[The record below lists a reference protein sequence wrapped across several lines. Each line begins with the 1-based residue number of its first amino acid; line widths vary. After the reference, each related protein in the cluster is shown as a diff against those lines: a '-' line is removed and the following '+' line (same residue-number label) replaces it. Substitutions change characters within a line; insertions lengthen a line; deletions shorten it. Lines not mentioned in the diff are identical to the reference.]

1 MTLYPYSTQSVDES
15 DERELLL
22 ALRDSHL
29 TQGPRVKELEKQIA
43 AFCGSKYALCFN
55 SATSALF
62 ATYHAIKNR
71 LKTDTQ
77 NYAITT
83 PISFVATSNMLL
95 ANNIFPIFADVLPN
109 GSINPKEV
117 RNILQT
123 HKFRESVS
131 LLVSVDYAGLSVECE
146 ELQAIAEEYNL
157 LWISDSSHA
166 FGARYKG
173 KRVGALALASV
184 FSFHAIKPIT
194 TAEGGALLTNDKEL
208 YESACRVSNHGI
220 TKTKAWNC
228 DCTEVGFNFRMNELS
243 AALGLSQLRKLE
255 AFITRR
261 NEIASFYD
269 TYFAKNDFFSTL
281 SCPQDM
287 TSTRHLYPILL
298 YPYLWCAKEDIFN
311 QLHSRGVGVQVH
323 YKPIYQFSLYKKHFG
338 EMGLKNADEFYLSEL
353 SIPCTQTMELK
364 DAKIVASIVLEVL
377 ESFASKPFTDYKCRG

>member
-109 GSINPKEV
+109 GSINPKDV

-131 LLVSVDYAGLSVECE
+131 LLVSVDYAGLSVGNYKQSRRNIISCGFLIARMLL
-146 ELQAIAEEYNL
+146 ELDIRE
-157 LWISDSSHA
+157 
-166 FGARYKG
+166 
-173 KRVGALALASV
+173 
-184 FSFHAIKPIT
+184 
-194 TAEGGALLTNDKEL
+194 KEL
-208 YESACRVSNHGI
+208 
-220 TKTKAWNC
+220 
-228 DCTEVGFNFRMNELS
+228 
-243 AALGLSQLRKLE
+243 
-255 AFITRR
+255 
-261 NEIASFYD
+261 
-269 TYFAKNDFFSTL
+269 
-281 SCPQDM
+281 
-287 TSTRHLYPILL
+287 
-298 YPYLWCAKEDIFN
+298 
-311 QLHSRGVGVQVH
+311 VH
-323 YKPIYQFSLYKKHFG
+323 WL
-338 EMGLKNADEFYLSEL
+338 
-353 SIPCTQTMELK
+353 
-364 DAKIVASIVLEVL
+364 
-377 ESFASKPFTDYKCRG
+377 